1 MGEPHRLDR
10 MLAPASVALVG
21 ASTVPNVA
29 GNDMVLELQVSRY
42 PGQVYPVNPR
52 YAEVEGH
59 PCYPSL
65 RELPEVPD
73 LAVLG
78 IGNGQLEEQVATAIE
93 LGVGGLVVPGSALLP
108 SDTDQTSLRRRIREM
123 ALAADLPI
131 VGGNCMGFYNVEKW
145 FRAFPFNRPYEL
157 KEGGVTL
164 LAQSGSVLTA
174 LLWNDQKLRYNLAVS
189 PGQELVTS
197 LADYMDYALDQE
209 STRVIALFVESVRKP
224 QAFLRALEKA
234 ADRDVPVVALKAG
247 RTPQSATLA
256 LSHSGAIAG
265 DDAAY
270 RTMFE
275 RYGVLPV
282 RSLDELAA
290 TALLLSDRRR
300 PGPGGLAAI
309 HDSGGQRELLID
321 LASDIGV
328 PFAQI
333 GGETTAVL
341 AEHLDHGLEPINPL
355 DAWGTGNDYQT
366 IFERCWQALMDDDD
380 TALGVFV
387 IDLTSGFYLHESFAR
402 ICRRVHRR
410 TTKPVAMLTNHIGTD
425 TQDLARRLTDLGIPV
440 LDGTVAGLVAVRNAL
455 AHRDFTRRPTIDPP
469 TKPDPSVTARWRA
482 RLSRPQVLTESEGL
496 ELLADY
502 GVPTVPHRVV
512 SDVDAALAAAAE
524 LGYPVAVKTAA
535 LGVTHKSDVGGV
547 ILNVSSESEL
557 RAAYGDLAER
567 RGPEVL
573 LAPMI
578 VPRVEMALGVVSDPQ
593 FGPMVLI
600 AGGGVFIEVLG
611 DRQLGL
617 VPIDAPIA
625 ERMIDKLAIAALLDG
640 ARGGPPADKAS
651 VVPALVALSDLAAD
665 LGDLIAELDVNPL
678 AVTLDGCMALDALV
692 IPTAVSAAN
701 AATDATAATAATP
714 STDAGRAT
722 AYPPEQQSQL
732 THLDPQESTMP
743 GTITAL
749 VVREAEEGNP
759 KSASAS
765 LEQLTDGD
773 LPTYADAE
781 EVVVDIDYSSLNYK
795 DGMAL
800 TGKGRIVR
808 SFPMVPGIDLSGTV
822 VSSASDRFAAGD
834 GVVLT
839 GWSVG
844 ERFWGGYAQ
853 RQRVKADWL
862 VARPD
867 GLSSK
872 QAMGIGTAGLTA
884 MLCVLGLE
892 DGGVG
897 PDSGKVVVT
906 GAAGGVGSVA
916 VAILANLGY
925 QVTAVTGRP
934 EQHDYLRS
942 LGATDFLSREEMT
955 AEGKPLESETWAG
968 AVDTVGSTMLARV
981 LSQTRYGGVVTACG
995 LAGGVD
1001 LPGTVMPFIL
1011 RGVRLQGIESVM
1023 VPLERREAA
1032 WARLVTDLP
1041 DGLLDAL
1048 TEVVPMSGLLDRA
1061 SSILAGQVRGRL
1073 VVDPH
1078 A

>member
-1 MGEPHRLDR
+1 MGEPHHLHR

-21 ASTVPNVA
+21 ASTVPNIA

-42 PGQVYPVNPR
+42 PGQVYPVNPK

-59 PCYPSL
+59 DCYPSL
-65 RELPEVPD
+65 RDLPEVPD

-78 IGNGQLEEQVATAIE
+78 IGNNQLEDQVTTAIE
-93 LGVGGLVVPGSALLP
+93 LGVGGLVIPGSALLP
-108 SDTDQTSLRRRIREM
+108 GDTEQTSLRRRIRSM

-197 LADYMDYALDQE
+197 LADYMDYALDQD

-224 QAFLRALEKA
+224 EAFLRALEKA
-234 ADRDVPVVALKAG
+234 ADRDIPVVALKAG
-247 RTPQSATLA
+247 RTAQSAKLA

-282 RSLDELAA
+282 KSLDELAA

-300 PGPGGLAAI
+300 PGSGGLAAI
-309 HDSGGQRELLID
+309 HDSGGERELLID
-321 LASDIGV
+321 LAADVGV
-328 PFAQI
+328 PFAEI
-333 GGETTAVL
+333 GEETTAVL
-341 AEHLDHGLEPINPL
+341 AEHLDHGLEAINPL

-366 IFERCWQALMDDDD
+366 IFEKCWQALMDDDD
-380 TALGVFV
+380 TAVGVFV

-410 TTKPVAMLTNHIGTD
+410 TTKPIAMLTNHIGTD

-455 AHRDFTRRPTIDPP
+455 AHRDFNRRATIDPP
-469 TKPDPSVTARWRA
+469 TQPDPSVTARWRA
-482 RLSRPQVLTESEGL
+482 RLAQPEVLTESEGL

-512 SDVDAALAAAAE
+512 SDVETALAAAAE

-547 ILNVSSESEL
+547 ILNVANESEL
-557 RAAYGDLAER
+557 RAAYRDLVER

-578 VPRVEMALGVVSDPQ
+578 VPRVQMALGLVSDPQ
-593 FGPMVLI
+593 FGPMVLV

-640 ARGGPPADKAS
+640 VRGGPPADKAS

-692 IPTAVSAAN
+692 IPV
-701 AATDATAATAATP
+701 AATAAT
-714 STDAGRAT
+714 SATNATAATDADHVT
-722 AYPPEQQSQL
+722 TYPLEQSEP
-732 THLDPQESTMP
+732 THPDPQESSMP
-743 GTITAL
+743 DTLTAL
-749 VVREAEEGNP
+749 VVREAEQGNP

-765 LEQLTDGD
+765 LEQLTDAD
-773 LPTYADAE
+773 LPRYADAD

-800 TGKGRIVR
+800 TGKGPILR
-808 SFPMVPGIDLSGTV
+808 SFPMVPGIDLAGTV
-822 VSSASDRFAAGD
+822 VSSQSDRFTQGD
-834 GVVLT
+834 GVILT

-872 QAMGIGTAGLTA
+872 QAMGVGTAGLTA

-897 PDSGKVVVT
+897 PDDGKVVVT

-916 VAILANLGY
+916 VAVLANLGY

-942 LGATDFLSREEMT
+942 LGAAEFLSREEMNG
-955 AEGKPLESETWAG
+955 EGKPLESETWAG

-981 LSQTRYGGVVTACG
+981 LAQTRYGGVVTACG
-995 LAGGVD
+995 LAGGVA

-1011 RGVRLQGIESVM
+1011 RGVRLQGVESVM
-1023 VPLERREAA
+1023 VPLERRDAA

-1041 DGLLDAL
+1041 AALLESL
-1048 TEVVPMSGLLDRA
+1048 TEVVPMSGLLERA
-1061 SSILAGQVRGRL
+1061 PSILAGQVRGRV